1 MDHMAGL
8 IAKNLGVKVSLES
21 PDGGEICFNFV
32 WNSNELWDVE
42 YDYEIRIVEWA
53 KSVAKI

>member
-21 PDGGEICFNFV
+21 PHGGEICLNFE

-42 YDYEIRIVEWA
+42 YDYEIRIVE
-53 KSVAKI
+53 